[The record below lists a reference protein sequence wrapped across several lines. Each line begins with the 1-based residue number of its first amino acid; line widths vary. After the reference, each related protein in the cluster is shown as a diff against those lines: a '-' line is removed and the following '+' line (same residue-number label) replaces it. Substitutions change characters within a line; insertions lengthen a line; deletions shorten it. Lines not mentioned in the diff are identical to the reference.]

1 MPTSRFQP
9 KSLLCALLISYL
21 FSGVLLLLLSLA
33 VWKMQLSEQTT
44 GVLIFAVYALSCFA
58 GGFTCARLIRSRRFF
73 WGLLTGLLYVLIL
86 TAFSKIFGAGPQQ
99 APLAENTIPEPASSA
114 LLQTVICCAASGM
127 IGGIAG

>member
-1 MPTSRFQP
+1 MPASRFQP
-9 KSLLCALLISYL
+9 KSILFALLISYL
-21 FSGVLLLLLSLA
+21 LSGIFLLLLSLA

-86 TAFSKIFGAGPQQ
+86 TAVSQIFGSRETAIT
-99 APLAENTIPEPASSA
+99 ENSSSH
-114 LLQTVICCAASGM
+114 LLQTVICCAVSGM